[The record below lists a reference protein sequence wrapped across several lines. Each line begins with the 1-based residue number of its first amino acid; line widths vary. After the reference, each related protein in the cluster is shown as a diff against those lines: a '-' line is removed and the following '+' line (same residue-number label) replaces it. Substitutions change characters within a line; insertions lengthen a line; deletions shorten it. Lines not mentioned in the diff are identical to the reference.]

1 MEMKSGGLSDRV
13 SVGKGN
19 DAGAIVVEKVSEIEV
34 RREVNGGRVL
44 EGVGVGERSE
54 EVIDVRERTR
64 GGRAA
69 KVVEEE
75 GRWWDEVVGIEKAGD
90 EVGG

>member
-1 MEMKSGGLSDRV
+1 LSDGV

-19 DAGAIVVEKVSEIEV
+19 DAGAIVVEKVCEIEV

-44 EGVGVGERSE
+44 EGCRVRERSE
-54 EVIDVRERTR
+54 EVIDERERTR

-69 KVVEEE
+69 EVVEEE

-90 EVGG
+90 EIGG